1 MVCARLITKRT
12 PAKTVIKEIV
22 IIIIIIIIIII
33 FNICV
38 AHFLSVTPW
47 FFFFVINYIFLNFFF
62 SNPIPY
68 ARSPSWFYSK
78 PQYYVCLQIECN
90 KTLWES
96 ILRLRGCGLI
106 VNSEE

>member
-38 AHFLSVTPW
+38 AHFLSVTPR
-47 FFFFVINYIFLNFFF
+47 FFFFVINYIF
-62 SNPIPY
+62 
-68 ARSPSWFYSK
+68 
-78 PQYYVCLQIECN
+78 
-90 KTLWES
+90 
-96 ILRLRGCGLI
+96 
-106 VNSEE
+106 